1 MITLTDKFIDM
12 LDGNEGNP
20 EVCRQAYQM
29 VRNAPVTPESTG
41 LLAYIYHEGIGV
53 DVDLDKCFSLAE
65 EAAFEGGDALG
76 YYLLGYMCDNAETPD
91 QSEGGPRQKYDH
103 YDAERFYEKCAE
115 IDSHWQES
123 ARLWLGDYYM
133 NMAQGG
139 DPEIGVEYYE
149 SIADDNAEAAGKLSD
164 YYWDLTMP
172 DYLDNE
178 EWLAQLFKWTEVA
191 AALDPEEYS
200 YRMDWIYADGLGCEK
215 NHDKAIEYFRNTY
228 IYGDWR
234 GTKSIADCF
243 EEFISEHP
251 ELNEEEKAHY
261 ENKIK
266 EWNSLAELLQ
276 ENNLYNDSDEQDNA
290 VEED

>member
-1 MITLTDKFIDM
+1 MTTLTDRFIDM
-12 LDGNEGNP
+12 LDGNEENP
-20 EVCRQAYQM
+20 EVCRKAAEM
-29 VRNAPVTPESTG
+29 IFSAPETPETIG
-41 LLAYIYHEGIGV
+41 LRAYIYHEGIGV
-53 DVDLDKCFSLAE
+53 DINLDKCFSLAE
-65 EAAFEGGDALG
+65 KAAFEGGDGLG

-91 QSEGGPRQKYDH
+91 QADGGPRQKYDH

-115 IDSHWQES
+115 IDSRWQES

-139 DPEIGVEYYE
+139 DPEIGIEYYE

-200 YRMDWIYADGLGCEK
+200 YRMGWTYADGLGCEK
-215 NHDKAIEYFRNTY
+215 NHDKAIEYFRAAY

-234 GTKSIADCF
+234 GAKSIADCF
-243 EEFISEHP
+243 EEFITEHP
-251 ELNEEEKAHY
+251 ELNEEEKVHY
-261 ENKIK
+261 KNKIK
-266 EWNSLAELLQ
+266 EWNSLAELLN
-276 ENNLYNDSDEQDNA
+276 EDNLYNDSDEQDNA